1 MAMNIEDVYP
11 GHDIMMAGR
20 FNVAVVGWY
29 YSTVCNLKLSYTLPY
44 VNSYALLSKVST
56 ILYRTII
63 TSGKWSGCMLSSLAD
78 PSAPSH
84 DS

>member
-11 GHDIMMAGR
+11 GNDIMMAGR

-56 ILYRTII
+56 IPYRMII
-63 TSGKWSGCMLSSLAD
+63 MPNDTCNKHLLKIQTKLF
-78 PSAPSH
+78 
-84 DS
+84 